1 MNTLKWALA
10 AMTLTLV
17 AACGGGG
24 NAGTSPFGSGG
35 CSEAASGASSSCTTA
50 DKIDV
55 IASSVEV
62 GSGGDTITVSA
73 IVKDKNNVG
82 LASAPITFTATNGS
96 LTQPQV
102 TTNASGV
109 ATVTF
114 AAGADRSNR
123 TATITA
129 NSGKAKGT
137 INIDVV
143 GTKLEYQGS
152 NTMTLGSAP
161 VPVAIKATDSKGA
174 PVSSLPITVT
184 SSLGNGLSATSLT
197 TNATG
202 TATVDY
208 TATNAGT
215 DNLVF
220 TGGGTS
226 KPTSIEISASQ
237 FAFIAPAASASIPV
251 NSSQI
256 ATVEYLISGVPQAS
270 KVINFSTTSGVV
282 TPSATTDALGRASVV
297 ISATTAGPGT
307 VQATV
312 SGGAVAQ
319 ATLSVNFVSLAPA
332 RLVLQISPTAIGP
345 NAAGSTTNQTQLRAT
360 VTDVNGNPVSNT
372 IVAFTRLLDPSGGNL
387 PQPSA
392 VTDSSGQATVQYVS
406 GPGTT
411 SDGGIQL
418 RASVLTNPA
427 IFGDASM
434 TVTQSALFIG
444 LGTGNVISNL
454 DEQTYK
460 KDWVVYVSDSNGVPV
475 ANKDLTI
482 KVLPVEYR
490 KGHLV
495 FATTSWVYHVPSL
508 QTCANEDT
516 DYTGILTPAK
526 DFDMSGDLQPGNVV
540 RITTAQT
547 PNAQASGIA
556 RTDSNGQA
564 TITLLYAESYAP
576 WVKVRLTAQATVSGT
591 ESTTYAEF
599 YVPGSAED
607 FSSVNNPPAGVISPF
622 GENPC
627 NVPR

>member
-10 AMTLTLV
+10 AMTISLV

-24 NAGTSPFGSGG
+24 NAGTAPFGGGGG
-35 CSEAASGASSSCTTA
+35 CSGSASSASSSCTAA
-50 DKIDV
+50 DKIDL
-55 IASSVEV
+55 IATSVEV
-62 GSGGDTITVSA
+62 GSGGDTVTVSA

-82 LASAPITFTATNGS
+82 LAGAPITFTATSGS

-109 ATVTF
+109 ATVTY

-123 TATITA
+123 TATISAT
-129 NSGKAKGT
+129 SGKAKGT
-137 INIDVV
+137 LDIDVV
-143 GTKLEYQGS
+143 GTKLEYQGT
-152 NTMTLGSAP
+152 NTVTLGSAP
-161 VPVAIKATDSKGA
+161 VPVSIKATDSKGA
-174 PVSSLPITVT
+174 PVPNLPVTVT

-208 TATNAGT
+208 TATNPGT
-215 DNLVF
+215 DSLVF

-237 FAFIAPAASASIPV
+237 FAFIAPAPSASIPV
-251 NSSQI
+251 NSSQV
-256 ATVEYLISGVPQAS
+256 ATVEYLIAGVPQAS

-312 SGGAVAQ
+312 QGAAAQ
-319 ATLSVNFVSLAPA
+319 ANLLVNFVSLAPA
-332 RLVLQISPTAIGP
+332 NLVLQISPTAIGP
-345 NAAGSTTNQTQLRAT
+345 NAAGSTTNQAQLRAT

-372 IVAFTRLLDPSGGNL
+372 IVAFTRLLDPSQGNL
-387 PQPSA
+387 PQASA

-411 SDGGIQL
+411 SDNGIQL

-454 DEQTYK
+454 DPQTYK

-482 KVLPVEYR
+482 KVLPVQYR

-495 FATTSWVYHVPSL
+495 FATSSWVYDIPSL
-508 QTCANEDT
+508 HTCANEDT

-526 DFDMSGDLQPGNVV
+526 DFDGSGDLQPGNVV

-547 PNAQASGIA
+547 PNAAASGIA
-556 RTDSNGQA
+556 RTDTNGQA

-599 YVPGSAED
+599 YVPGLAED
-607 FSSVNNPPAGVISPF
+607 FSTVTNPPAGVVSPF